1 MRKGFVTFVQGGLI
15 RVKCGVMYV
24 DNLTQAN
31 FALEGNRVKTG
42 SLLDYLP
49 INVVVKLLTIDI
61 ISGTIIS
68 KLSMIKPFLSTKP
81 ERLLFSILVDFP
93 TSLH

>member
-31 FALEGNRVKTG
+31 FALEGDRVKTR
-42 SLLDYLP
+42 SVRTRP
-49 INVVVKLLTIDI
+49 ISVTAYRVYT
-61 ISGTIIS
+61 
-68 KLSMIKPFLSTKP
+68 
-81 ERLLFSILVDFP
+81 
-93 TSLH
+93 

>member
-31 FALEGNRVKTG
+31 FALEGDRVKTR
-42 SLLDYLP
+42 SVRTRP
-49 INVVVKLLTIDI
+49 ISVTAYRVYTWGCDNSTPI
-61 ISGTIIS
+61 IVLRTYFHYHKTNIHVS
-68 KLSMIKPFLSTKP
+68 
-81 ERLLFSILVDFP
+81 
-93 TSLH
+93 